1 MHVSLYYKYQTDEGF
16 SNIQVLA
23 RQTEH
28 AFNKEGT
35 PKGKNKAS
43 VLVGFQNLKEVQL
56 PRLSQDRC
64 WAPAKSLTH
73 IQTQSMWVI
82 L

>member
-1 MHVSLYYKYQTDEGF
+1 MNRVALVECMLVYNTNIKPDEGL

-28 AFNKEGT
+28 AFDKEGT

-43 VLVGFQNLKEVQL
+43 VLVGFQNLKEVQV
-56 PRLSQDRC
+56 P
-64 WAPAKSLTH
+64 
-73 IQTQSMWVI
+73 
-82 L
+82 